1 MSYYIYAYLRLN
13 GTPYYI
19 GKGKGNRAYEQRNHS
34 VSLPKDRSRIVIM
47 ETNLTEIGALALER
61 FYIRWHGRKDIGTG
75 ILRNR
80 TDGGEGISG
89 MKRVFSSEH
98 RLRLS
103 AALKNKPRSE
113 ETKEKMRQSNK
124 RHFLGKTHS
133 EETKR
138 KMRKLTDTQIK
149 EIRKSPMKSQE
160 LALLYKVSPRTIRH
174 WKSSKENN
182 GEVRCYKELSI

>member
-1 MSYYIYAYLRLN
+1 MYYTVIFVVSQQKMFINRCRSRTGIPPTLTLSRSISMSYYIYAYLRLN

-113 ETKEKMRQSNK
+113 ETKEKIKKAMRGRK
-124 RHFLGKTHS
+124 HTL
-133 EETKR
+133 ETKS
-138 KMRKLTDTQIK
+138 KISTSQVMRWSKLQ
-149 EIRKSPMKSQE
+149 
-160 LALLYKVSPRTIRH
+160 V
-174 WKSSKENN
+174 
-182 GEVRCYKELSI
+182 V